1 MPIELREGE
10 QRVKEDKTKQ
20 EDVEE
25 GEEVTRP
32 PFSALSHMKIEDSK
46 SGCHSNISIFV
57 CSLHLFYGHS
67 PKQSSL

>member
-10 QRVKEDKTKQ
+10 QRVKEHETKQ
-20 EDVEE
+20 VDMEE
-25 GEEVTRP
+25 GEAVMRP